1 MKLSSFVFVVGSLLL
16 VSCSSPI
23 SPSDSEDSNSTIVVP
38 SSLTLGKEDIIDFSN
53 GTLDKDGIVFT
64 FTNAKENAEGFVIFE
79 KAGYITNKTPFSKTI
94 VSINVVFSTTVDYGV
109 LATRSSA
116 YPISSPMNGA
126 YELVSGTD
134 YVYPNSGQ
142 YFSVY
147 APLYEYAIESITLH
161 FGDDY
166 VKPQSDPDVIDFYTI
181 NDTHGASDMIYESKK
196 YQSGIKKLSSF
207 LVGQERKSP
216 ETTIVLSSGDMWQGG
231 AQSNLTRGK
240 SMVDWM
246 NVAGFESMAIG
257 NHEFDWTPS
266 VIAENSSF
274 ANFPFLGINITDA
287 EGNRPSWAK
296 PSCVVHRGKY
306 NVGVIGAIG
315 PVENSIATATRGGY
329 VFNWGKAAKL
339 ISDEAKRLRSEENCD
354 IVVLSLHYS
363 GGDDP
368 SSSNI
373 LTFAGV
379 DAIFEGHSHRCYSFL
394 DNNNVPHVQTYAN
407 GSDIQHVQFK
417 VSPNT
422 GKLIFDHYND
432 ITIET
437 ITSLEDEPMATKVYD
452 HYESEVAVVKNEVI
466 YTSSSQISKNEL
478 AKFAVKSLYDFYA
491 ERYQDDERP
500 LVGAVINSG
509 GVRQVLPAG
518 NITYG
523 DLLAAL
529 PFENDNVEVAM
540 TLTNAETFSNNYVGY
555 MTDVSSLSS
564 SSEVRMITLSYLSDG
579 PYVGQYNFTELSRD
593 GLNFLKDIVAQAFRD
608 GKYGG

>member
-23 SPSDSEDSNSTIVVP
+23 SPSDSEDSNQTIVVP

-53 GTLDKDGIVFT
+53 GTLDKDGIDFT

-79 KAGYITNKTPFSKTI
+79 KAGYITNKTPFSKSI
-94 VSINVVFSTTVDYGV
+94 VSINVIFSTTVDYGV

-339 ISDEAKRLRSEENCD
+339 ISDEA
-354 IVVLSLHYS
+354 
-363 GGDDP
+363 
-368 SSSNI
+368 
-373 LTFAGV
+373 
-379 DAIFEGHSHRCYSFL
+379 
-394 DNNNVPHVQTYAN
+394 VPHVQTYAN